1 VENITQ
7 PSFQSRC
14 VASGLITPAE
24 LADALRGLKAK
35 PGTGQESAEPTDERL
50 ALRLVELGRLN
61 RWQAQQ
67 LLAGRARFS
76 LGPYRMIDSIGQGGM
91 GQIFKAEHTVMGRI
105 VAVKVLPRDRSSP
118 EAITSFH
125 REIRAQAQLDH
136 ENLVR
141 ALDAGHDGNVHYLV
155 TEYVPG
161 VDLRRLVRRQG
172 RLEMGAAASIVA
184 QAAQGLSHGH
194 AIGLIHR
201 DVKPGNILVTP
212 DGRAKVSDL
221 GLADFFDVTMVAAS
235 GRRGRIVG
243 TADYLSPEQISSPE
257 NLTPASDIY
266 ALGCTLYYAVTG
278 KVPFPGGGTRE
289 KIYAHLNLHPID
301 PRRFNPDLSDDFV
314 EVIADMMAKKPAER
328 IQTGEEVVARLTPW
342 LTGGRASLRPGG
354 PGHWVP
360 PAVSDSSP
368 AIGPPLEIEDA
379 EMPETVPSFDFLQ
392 PASEPD
398 ESKPAHSQNTITILS
413 AEEETRPSFES
424 REILAR
430 VKAASGRTIAKAT
443 ETTGISAWLLFA
455 IIGAAA
461 ISVGCIVAMVM
472 ILR

>member
-1 VENITQ
+1 MENTVQ
-7 PSFQSRC
+7 PSFQARC
-14 VASGLITPAE
+14 VASGLLTTAE
-24 LADALRGLKAK
+24 LTDALRACQAKAK
-35 PGTGQESAEPTDERL
+35 AAEADQVTDEQL
-50 ALRLVELGRLN
+50 ATRLVEIGRLN

-76 LGPYRMIDSIGQGGM
+76 LGPYRIVDSIGQGGM

-105 VAVKVLPRDRSSP
+105 VAVKVLPRHRSSP
-118 EAITSFH
+118 DAIASFH

-172 RLEMGAAASIVA
+172 RLDMRAAASIIA
-184 QAAQGLSHGH
+184 QAALGLSHGH

-278 KVPFPGGGTRE
+278 KVAFPGGGTRE

-301 PRRFNPDLSDDFV
+301 PRRFNPDLSEEFV
-314 EVIADMMAKKPAER
+314 DAIADMMTKKPADR
-328 IQTGEEVVARLTPW
+328 IQTGEQVVARLTPW
-342 LTGGRASLRPGG
+342 LTGGRAALQPGN
-354 PGHWVP
+354 PGHWIP

-368 AIGPPLEIEDA
+368 SIGPPMEFDEA
-379 EMPETVPSFDFLQ
+379 ELPETVASFDFL
-392 PASEPD
+392 PAPD
-398 ESKPAHSQNTITILS
+398 AAPHESKEHSQATIPIIA

-424 REILAR
+424 REVLAR
-430 VKAASGRTIAKAT
+430 MRAASGRTIAKAT
-443 ETTGISAWLLFA
+443 ETTGISAWLLFSM
-455 IIGAAA
+455 AAA
-461 ISVGCIVAMVM
+461 VAVFIGCIVAVVM
-472 ILR
+472 MLR